1 MKHKHILVI
10 RFSAL
15 GDVAM
20 TVPIVWAVAQK
31 YPDVRITVLSRTFAR
46 PFFENLA
53 PNVNFMEADLKGEYH
68 GMNGLNKLYRRLA
81 AKQFTHV
88 ADLHSVLRSN
98 YLRLRFNLSHFKV
111 AHIDKHRKMRH
122 ALVNKNMKKKVKQQL
137 PTSFENYTE
146 VFAKLGFPIEENL
159 FTSIFPPEGG
169 DFQLLPE
176 LFREKKENELWI
188 GIAPFAAHQ
197 GKIYP
202 KEQMAEVIRILI
214 KEYPNVRILLF
225 GRGKDEDNTFPQWI
239 EEMPQCV
246 SVAQHIDSI
255 QEELIVMS
263 HLNVMLSM
271 DSANMHLASLVN
283 TPVVSIWGATHPMA
297 GFMGWHQN
305 KENAVQLEMECRP
318 CSIYGQKPCIHGDF
332 RCMTGIKPE
341 MIVEKIKNIIIQ

>member
-1 MKHKHILVI
+1 M
-10 RFSAL
+10 

-20 TVPIVWAVAQK
+20 TVPVVWAVAKQ
-31 YPDVRITVLSRTFAR
+31 YPDVRITVLSRGFAR

-68 GMNGLNKLYRRLA
+68 GMKGLNKLYRRLA

-111 AHIDKHRKMRH
+111 EHIDKHRKMRH

-137 PTSFENYTE
+137 PTSFENYAE
-146 VFAKLGFPIEENL
+146 VFNKLGFPIEENL

-169 DFQLLPE
+169 DLTQLPDI
-176 LFREKKENELWI
+176 FREKKENEKWI

-197 GKIYP
+197 GKVYP
-202 KEQMAEVIRILI
+202 VEQMHEVIRQLTN
-214 KEYPNVRILLF
+214 EYHNSRIFLF
-225 GRGKDEDNTFPQWI
+225 GRGEDEEKTFPKWV
-239 EEMPQCV
+239 EEIQQCNYV
-246 SVAQHIDSI
+246 SQHIGAM
-255 QEELIVMS
+255 QQELILMS
-263 HLNVMLSM
+263 HLDVMISM
-271 DSANMHLASLVN
+271 DSANMHMASLVN

-297 GFMGWHQN
+297 GFMGWKQS
-305 KENAVQLEMECRP
+305 KDNAVQIDMDCRP

-332 RCMTGIKPE
+332 RCMTNIKPE
-341 MIVEKIKNIIIQ
+341 MIIEKINNILK

>member
-1 MKHKHILVI
+1 VKHQHILVI
-10 RFSAL
+10 RFSAM

-20 TVPIVWAVAQK
+20 TVPVVWAVAKQ
-31 YPDVRITVLSRTFAR
+31 YPDVRITVLSRAFAR

-98 YLRLRFNLSHFKV
+98 YLRLRFNMSHFKV

-146 VFAKLGFPIEENL
+146 VFAKLGFPITENN
-159 FTSIFPPEGG
+159 FTSIFPPFGG
-169 DFQLLPE
+169 DLTQLPE
-176 LFREKKENELWI
+176 IFQEKKEDEKWI
-188 GIAPFAAHQ
+188 GIAPYAAHQ

-202 KEQMAEVIRILI
+202 KEQMHEVIHQLIEKYPDLRIF
-214 KEYPNVRILLF
+214 LF
-225 GRGKDEDNTFPQWI
+225 GRGKEEDETFPAWVK
-239 EEMPQCV
+239 EMPQCNHV
-246 SVAQHIDSI
+246 SQHIASM
-255 QEELIVMS
+255 QHELILMS
-263 HLNVMLSM
+263 HLDVMVSM
-271 DSANMHLASLVN
+271 DSANMHMASLVN

-297 GFMGWHQN
+297 GFMGWNQS
-305 KENAVQLEMECRP
+305 KENAVQLDLDCRP

-341 MIVEKIKNIIIQ
+341 MVVEKIENILK